1 MSTSVATPEVPGPT
15 GIRLEDQ
22 INWYNRRSKRCQRWY
37 KIIKIIE
44 IIAAAL
50 IPFLSALH
58 ISENNNGH
66 HILGTVTAL
75 LGVAITILEGLLQLN
90 QFQHNWITYRATC
103 EALKHEKY
111 LYLASA
117 GDYAKA
123 SNPLALLAERIEAL
137 GSQEN
142 TRWASIQ
149 QQPIKSKE
157 ADETAEP
164 QTPPAGT

>member
-1 MSTSVATPEVPGPT
+1 MSTSVATPDVPGPT
-15 GIRLEDQ
+15 GTRLEDQ

-37 KIIKIIE
+37 KVIKIIE
-44 IIAAAL
+44 IVAAAL

-58 ISENNNGH
+58 ISENNAGH
-66 HILGTVTAL
+66 HMLGTVTAL

-111 LYLASA
+111 LYLAGA
-117 GDYAKA
+117 GDYAKSA
-123 SNPLALLAERIEAL
+123 NPLALLAERVEAL

-149 QQPIKSKE
+149 QQPIKAKE
-157 ADETAEP
+157 SEDADP
-164 QTPPAGT
+164 QSTRAGT